1 MNKPNLSFQRVK
13 QKTKKQ
19 KHPFTIFISEQTVSK
34 QFGNYSPAQ
43 HNTTKE
49 SRNIEVFV
57 DAD

>member
-1 MNKPNLSFQRVK
+1 MNKPNLSFQRAKKKKNTK
-13 QKTKKQ
+13 QN
-19 KHPFTIFISEQTVSK
+19 HPIFISKQTVSK
-34 QFGNYSPAQ
+34 QFGNSSPAQ